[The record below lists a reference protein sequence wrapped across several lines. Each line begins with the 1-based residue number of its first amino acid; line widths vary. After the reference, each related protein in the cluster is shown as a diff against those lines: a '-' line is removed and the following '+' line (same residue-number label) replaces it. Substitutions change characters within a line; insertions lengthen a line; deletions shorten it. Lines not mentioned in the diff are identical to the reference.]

1 MNIESVK
8 TLFQLFSGEADIDK
22 YLPLIELSVSETE
35 KMLLSGADGSDSRL
49 DFLTAAAANLR
60 CQQLI
65 AAQNHSESTYA
76 GKLLSADSGCA
87 GTVKYA
93 EKLLSDYISICSD
106 LIKPK
111 SFVFMSFGSQEEVAA
126 ENA

>member
-8 TLFQLFSGEADIDK
+8 TLFQLFSGEADIEK

-35 KMLLSGADGSDSRL
+35 KMLLIGADSSDSRL

-76 GKLLSADSGCA
+76 GKLLSGSGCA